1 MQLTIHRGSREIGG
15 SCVKIQTAQATV
27 LIDFGIPLDFDK
39 KSKEEQTQIRE
50 QAAAWAQEAD
60 AIFISHS
67 HADHFGLLP
76 VVQRPI
82 PLYMTPGTAA
92 MLHVNNITLCG
103 KYSPFMEHIRVLEN
117 DPAATVAVGDIRIT
131 PYPVD
136 HAAMDACAFLV
147 ECDGRR
153 LLYSGDIR
161 LHSDKGA
168 LYRQLPTGVDYMLL
182 EGTNLRADKIC
193 VTEEEI
199 GETFESLFRTHAEKL
214 CYLWCSGQNIERLKQ
229 IYNAAL
235 HSGRKLIIDT
245 YLALTFEQAHRLDA
259 SVPSLFDAERVAE
272 DVFRYFHMRT
282 YAAKLQQEGES
293 ALFER
298 LSVHETVDTR
308 DIGQHPGQ
316 YAWMVRPNMQRFIE
330 KYRHTPSIFVTS
342 IWPGYEKEESELMEY
357 LEAQAI
363 PKVAIHTSG
372 HADVPSLQRI
382 VEHVQPG
389 CLVPI
394 HTEFPERF
402 VDTFPD
408 QNILLLRDNRPCRL

>member
-1 MQLTIHRGSREIGG
+1 MQLTIHRGTHEIGG
-15 SCVKIQTAQATV
+15 SCVKIRTAQATV
-27 LIDFGIPLDFDK
+27 LIDFGMPLDFDK
-39 KSKEEQTQIRE
+39 RPKEEQTQIRE

-82 PLYMTPGTAA
+82 PLYMTAGTRA
-92 MLHVNNITLCG
+92 MLHVNNITLRG
-103 KYSPFMEHIRVLEN
+103 KYAPFLEQIRVLES

-161 LHSDKGA
+161 LHSRNGD
-168 LYRQLPTGVDYMLL
+168 LYRQLPSGVDYLLL
-182 EGTNLRADKIC
+182 EGTNLRDDKIC
-193 VTEEEI
+193 ATEEEI

-259 SVPSLFDAERVAE
+259 SVPSLFDAERAAE
-272 DVFRYFHMRT
+272 DVFRYFHMHT
-282 YAAKLQQEGES
+282 YADKLKQVGE
-293 ALFER
+293 ATLFER
-298 LSVHETVDTR
+298 LSAHETVDTR
-308 DIGQHPGQ
+308 DIGRHPGR
-316 YAWMVRPNMQRFIE
+316 YVWIIRPGMLPYME
-330 KYRHTPSIFVTS
+330 KYKRCASVFVTS
-342 IWPGYEKEESELMEY
+342 IWPGYEQEEPQLMDY
-357 LEAQAI
+357 LQEQAI
-363 PKVAIHTSG
+363 PKVTIHTSG

-382 VEHVQPG
+382 VGHVQPG
-389 CLVPI
+389 CLIPI
-394 HTEFPERF
+394 HTETPKRF
-402 VDTFPD
+402 VDTFPE
-408 QNILLLRDNRPCRL
+408 QNILLLRDNRPCTI